1 LQGRQLAY
9 KNKNFKCS
17 RLTFLYIFLPGN
29 DPYGLK
35 HEAILNKN
43 NVFIIKLV
51 VLTASLLVHDL
62 LLCAGNEEQDDIHIQ
77 LPFIK
82 GENLL
87 VS

>member
-1 LQGRQLAY
+1 MFSTDLPLHILA
-9 KNKNFKCS
+9 FS
-17 RLTFLYIFLPGN
+17 IL
-29 DPYGLK
+29 PYGLK